1 MSATMRTYTD
11 PTERVAKYYNKIVR
25 RSQKR
30 EENREW
36 QRVAREFKGV
46 LYNALPFGQAHDG

>member
-1 MSATMRTYTD
+1 MSATMRTYID
-11 PTERVAKYYNKIVR
+11 STERVAKSYNKIVR

-46 LYNALPFGQAHDG
+46 LS

>member
-1 MSATMRTYTD
+1 MSATMRTYID
-11 PTERVAKYYNKIVR
+11 STERVAKSYNKIVR
-25 RSQKR
+25 RSKKR

-46 LYNALPFGQAHDG
+46 L

>member
-1 MSATMRTYTD
+1 MSATTRTYAD
-11 PTERVAKYYNKIVR
+11 PIERVAKSYNKIVR

-36 QRVAREFKGV
+36 QKVAREFKGV
-46 LYNALPFGQAHDG
+46 LS

>member
-11 PTERVAKYYNKIVR
+11 PTERVGKSYNKIVR
-25 RSQKR
+25 RSRKR

-46 LYNALPFGQAHDG
+46 L

>member
-11 PTERVAKYYNKIVR
+11 PTERVAKSYNKIVR
-25 RSQKR
+25 RSRKR

-46 LYNALPFGQAHDG
+46 LS